1 MSDKGDD
8 VESTINRDGITVY
21 QTYREERFGVPTI
34 VLKLVSEYGEPVEVG
49 IVVDLLPDL
58 QIEEV
63 GFHPEYGRENWTVD
77 SDRLEFSDEIEPGEE
92 VTTMYAVESLAA
104 DQLDSLL
111 ENLSIA
117 TIDVDSEK
125 AEPVSRSESQPDS
138 QAGTVPAEDVT
149 AEILQS
155 KDDPDQETDD
165 RNGASESGAAEDSD
179 ERDAERDVDETEHE
193 DQETGHGTES
203 EHVDEEEAGEDAEA
217 EDVAGEE
224 DEEDSEDE
232 ETEDEADEVE
242 AVPGAETVT
251 EEGTGKEEAAV
262 GEGSGEGG
270 QKVTTPAQAELSDLS
285 TGALFQELQRRISD
299 FEASVAEI
307 EEFDAQHGRP
317 VVAFAELTEELETL
331 EERVEATENDV
342 DSLAAD
348 QEELESEVTT
358 LQEWRDRVKS
368 TLSALGSQ

>member
-1 MSDKGDD
+1 
-8 VESTINRDGITVY
+8 
-21 QTYREERFGVPTI
+21 
-34 VLKLVSEYGEPVEVG
+34 
-49 IVVDLLPDL
+49 
-58 QIEEV
+58 
-63 GFHPEYGRENWTVD
+63 
-77 SDRLEFSDEIEPGEE
+77 
-92 VTTMYAVESLAA
+92 
-104 DQLDSLL
+104 
-111 ENLSIA
+111 
-117 TIDVDSEK
+117 
-125 AEPVSRSESQPDS
+125 
-138 QAGTVPAEDVT
+138 
-149 AEILQS
+149 
-155 KDDPDQETDD
+155 
-165 RNGASESGAAEDSD
+165 
-179 ERDAERDVDETEHE
+179 
-193 DQETGHGTES
+193 
-203 EHVDEEEAGEDAEA
+203 
-217 EDVAGEE
+217 VAGEE

>member
-34 VLKLVSEYGEPVEVG
+34 VLKLVSEYGEPVEIG

-179 ERDAERDVDETEHE
+179 ERDAEPDVDGTEHE

-203 EHVDEEEAGEDAEA
+203 EHVDEEEASEDAEA

>member
-155 KDDPDQETDD
+155 KDDP
-165 RNGASESGAAEDSD
+165 
-179 ERDAERDVDETEHE
+179 